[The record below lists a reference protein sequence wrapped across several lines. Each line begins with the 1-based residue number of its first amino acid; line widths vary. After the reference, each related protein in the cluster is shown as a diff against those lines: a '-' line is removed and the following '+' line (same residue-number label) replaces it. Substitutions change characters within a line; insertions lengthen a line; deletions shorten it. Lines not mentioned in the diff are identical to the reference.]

1 MTISMMLLMLRQL
14 GRTINNI
21 QILILDFHG
30 AKPSAAAPI
39 FVFIIIIII
48 VPLVL
53 TALKYSDFLAIY
65 IYIQRVQ
72 SAKIIIIV
80 SLLCLF
86 FELIRSFSTTKYST
100 FHASSSVIYV
110 VMIFVS
116 A

>member
-21 QILILDFHG
+21 QILIMDFHG

-65 IYIQRVQ
+65 IYIYREFR
-72 SAKIIIIV
+72 APK
-80 SLLCLF
+80 
-86 FELIRSFSTTKYST
+86 
-100 FHASSSVIYV
+100 SSSSFHYYV
-110 VMIFVS
+110 YFSNSS
-116 A
+116 AVFRQQNIPLSMRLHQLFMLL